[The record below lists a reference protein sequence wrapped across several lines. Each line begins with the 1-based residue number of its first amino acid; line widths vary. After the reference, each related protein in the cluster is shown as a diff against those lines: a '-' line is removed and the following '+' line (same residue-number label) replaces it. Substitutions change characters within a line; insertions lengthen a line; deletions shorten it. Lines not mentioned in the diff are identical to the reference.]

1 MYTGSK
7 KSVAASV
14 GASSTSAPWLHS
26 RNTACKARGTRGTR
40 GPTPPADARRVEDM
54 EEFAFRPSLD
64 VARLGGGR
72 GVESIGVVG
81 GSLRAFGDFTGV
93 DNLEASTVFRGFC
106 GVETASTV
114 GLNPRRRLAEELT
127 GEAAM

>member
-1 MYTGSK
+1 
-7 KSVAASV
+7 
-14 GASSTSAPWLHS
+14 
-26 RNTACKARGTRGTR
+26 
-40 GPTPPADARRVEDM
+40 M

-64 VARLGGGR
+64 VDTARLGGGR

-114 GLNPRRRLAEELT
+114 GLNPRRRLEDLT
-127 GEAAM
+127 GEAAI